1 MQVRITERGKN
12 TRITRG
18 IRVAIL
24 LYGIWWLFAL
34 VFEILGASQAVRMIT
49 GSDSREVIENATR
62 YLQVS
67 IPMMPPMGV
76 LIIVRNALPR
86 ECGIHWLRCFAVHWS

>member
-1 MQVRITERGKN
+1 
-12 TRITRG
+12 
-18 IRVAIL
+18 
-24 LYGIWWLFAL
+24 
-34 VFEILGASQAVRMIT
+34 MIT

-76 LIIVRNALPR
+76 LIIVRNACR
-86 ECGIHWLRCFAVHWS
+86 ECGIHWLHCFAVHWS

>member
-1 MQVRITERGKN
+1 
-12 TRITRG
+12 
-18 IRVAIL
+18 
-24 LYGIWWLFAL
+24 
-34 VFEILGASQAVRMIT
+34 MIT

-76 LIIVRNALPR
+76 LIIVRNALQGMRHTLAPLFCSAL
-86 ECGIHWLRCFAVHWS
+86 ELIGKVIFAFWIIPVKGYFAVCICEPVARDTLRPVP